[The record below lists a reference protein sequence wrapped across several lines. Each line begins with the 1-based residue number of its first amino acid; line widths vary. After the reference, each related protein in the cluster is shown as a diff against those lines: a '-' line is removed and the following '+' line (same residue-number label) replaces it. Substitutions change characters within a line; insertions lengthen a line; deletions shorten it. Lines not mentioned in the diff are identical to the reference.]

1 MFENKKVGLA
11 LGSGSARGWAHIGI
25 IRALRDMGI
34 QPDMVAGSS
43 IGSLVGAVSCA
54 GGLDKLEQVVLEMNW
69 KGIFNMLDV
78 GFPRSGILDGR
89 KVAAFVRQHVPHTR
103 IEDMPCTF
111 CAVCTDI
118 VSGEEVHIDSG
129 DVIEAVRAS
138 IAVPGMFTP
147 VKRGESILLD
157 GGLVNPIPVSVL
169 QEMGAEIT
177 IAVDLN
183 YNLMQSRALRKTKQ
197 AKTEALEAPAE
208 NKPVSSS
215 IFMELREKI
224 SAVENS
230 VLRQIKQWMVRDR
243 LPNIFEIMFS
253 SLDVVQRQISDIKLE
268 VYPPDILIRPEL
280 GYLKFMD
287 FNRGNEAI
295 NEGYDAAV
303 REIKSYQKRIDT
315 KS

>member
-43 IGSLVGAVSCA
+43 IGALVGAVSCA

-169 QEMGAEIT
+169 QEMGAEMI

-197 AKTEALEAPAE
+197 TKTEALEAPA
-208 NKPVSSS
+208 
-215 IFMELREKI
+215 
-224 SAVENS
+224 ENS

-280 GYLKFMD
+280 GHLKFMD

-303 REIKSYQKRIDT
+303 REIKSYQKRIET